1 MKEELSIPSDREE
14 AKARRK
20 EHLIQEERFWRRM
33 EEEVKIEKLKTEIK
47 KKGFE
52 FSRDEIVKFD
62 KKVIVKL
69 PKLKITKFKG
79 IFLVWS
85 RFWNQFQTETDQ
97 DQISP
102 SKFSY
107 LKELLVQR

>member
-1 MKEELSIPSDREE
+1 
-14 AKARRK
+14 
-20 EHLIQEERFWRRM
+20 M

-85 RFWNQFQTETDQ
+85 RF
-97 DQISP
+97 
-102 SKFSY
+102 
-107 LKELLVQR
+107 